1 MFRNDFIR
9 LSDSTI
15 AIPLLQDIIDEVALK
30 IISSTIDIAKNVYQI
45 CYDNN
50 IPPSS
55 TYKKIRK
62 LQQEGLVS
70 IEKMETDGN
79 GRKVTFYRSNIKSL
93 DFNLKKESIL
103 LQLEQND
110 ALLTNT
116 HQLPLQMVTINN
128 SDWFN

>member
-1 MFRNDFIR
+1 MLRNDSVR

-15 AIPLLQDIIDEVALK
+15 AISLLQDIIDELALK
-30 IISSTIDIAKNVYQI
+30 IISSTIDTEKNVFQI
-45 CYDNN
+45 YYDNK

-62 LQQEGLVS
+62 LQQGGLVS

-79 GRKVTFYRSNIKSL
+79 GRKVAFYRSNIKSL

-116 HQLPLQMVTINN
+116 HQLHLQIGN
-128 SDWFN
+128 DQQQ

>member
-1 MFRNDFIR
+1 MLRNDFIR

-15 AIPLLQDIIDEVALK
+15 AIPLLQDIIDELALK
-30 IISSTIDIAKNVYQI
+30 IISSTIESAKNVFQI
-45 CYDNN
+45 CYDKK

-62 LQQEGLVS
+62 LQQAGLIS
-70 IEKMETDGN
+70 IEKIETDGD
-79 GRKVTFYRSNIKSL
+79 GRKVTFYRSTIKSL

-116 HQLPLQMVTINN
+116 HQLPLQISNN
-128 SDWFN
+128 Q

>member
-1 MFRNDFIR
+1 M
-9 LSDSTI
+9 
-15 AIPLLQDIIDEVALK
+15 LQDIIDEVALK

-116 HQLPLQMVTINN
+116 HQ
-128 SDWFN
+128 

>member
-1 MFRNDFIR
+1 MLRNDSVR

-15 AIPLLQDIIDEVALK
+15 AIPLLQDIIDEFALK
-30 IISSTIDIAKNVYQI
+30 IISSTIDTAKNVFQI
-45 CYDNN
+45 CNDNK

-79 GRKVTFYRSNIKSL
+79 GRKVTFYRSSIKSL
-93 DFNLKKESIL
+93 DFNLRKESIL

-116 HQLPLQMVTINN
+116 HKLPLQIGNN
-128 SDWFN
+128 QQ

>member
-15 AIPLLQDIIDEVALK
+15 AIPLLQDIIDELALK
-30 IISSTIDIAKNVYQI
+30 IISSTIESAKNVFQI
-45 CYDNN
+45 CYDKK

-62 LQQEGLVS
+62 LQQAVLIS
-70 IEKMETDGN
+70 IEKIETDGS
-79 GRKVTFYRSNIKSL
+79 GRKVTFYRSTIKSL

-116 HQLPLQMVTINN
+116 HQLPLQISNN
-128 SDWFN
+128 Q

>member
-30 IISSTIDIAKNVYQI
+30 IISSTIESAKNVFQI
-45 CYDNN
+45 CYDKK

-62 LQQEGLVS
+62 LEQEGLVS

-116 HQLPLQMVTINN
+116 HQLPLQISNGQ
-128 SDWFN
+128 

>member
-1 MFRNDFIR
+1 MLRNDFIR
-9 LSDSTI
+9 LSDSTM
-15 AIPLLQDIIDEVALK
+15 AIPLLQDIIDELAIK
-30 IISSTIDIAKNVYQI
+30 IISSTIDTAKNVFQI

-70 IEKMETDGN
+70 IEKMEADGN

-116 HQLPLQMVTINN
+116 HQTPLQIGNN
-128 SDWFN
+128 Q

>member
-1 MFRNDFIR
+1 MLRNDFIR

-15 AIPLLQDIIDEVALK
+15 AIPLLQDIIDELALK
-30 IISSTIDIAKNVYQI
+30 IISSTIESAKNVFQI
-45 CYDNN
+45 CYDKK

-70 IEKMETDGN
+70 IEKIDVDGN

-116 HQLPLQMVTINN
+116 HQLPLQISNN
-128 SDWFN
+128 Q

>member
-15 AIPLLQDIIDEVALK
+15 AIPLLQDIIDELAIK
-30 IISSTIDIAKNVYQI
+30 IISSIIESAKNVFQI
-45 CYDNN
+45 CYDKK

-116 HQLPLQMVTINN
+116 HQ
-128 SDWFN
+128 

>member
-15 AIPLLQDIIDEVALK
+15 AIPLLQDIVDELALK
-30 IISSTIDIAKNVYQI
+30 IISSTIDTAKNVLQI
-45 CYDNN
+45 CSDNN

-79 GRKVTFYRSNIKSL
+79 GRKVTFYRSTIKSL

-103 LQLEQND
+103 LELEQND
-110 ALLTNT
+110 AMLTST
-116 HQLPLQMVTINN
+116 HQLPLQISNN
-128 SDWFN
+128 Q

>member
-1 MFRNDFIR
+1 MLRNDFIR

-15 AIPLLQDIIDEVALK
+15 AIPLLQDIIDELALK
-30 IISSTIDIAKNVYQI
+30 IISSTIESAKNVFQI
-45 CYDNN
+45 CYDKK

-62 LQQEGLVS
+62 LQQAGLVS
-70 IEKMETDGN
+70 IEKIKTDGS
-79 GRKVTFYRSNIKSL
+79 GRKVTFYRSTIKSL

-116 HQLPLQMVTINN
+116 HQLPLQISNN
-128 SDWFN
+128 Q

>member
-1 MFRNDFIR
+1 MLRNDFIR

-15 AIPLLQDIIDEVALK
+15 AISLLQDIIDELALK
-30 IISSTIDIAKNVYQI
+30 IISSTIDTAKNVLQI

-62 LQQEGLVS
+62 LQQAGVIS

-79 GRKVTFYRSNIKSL
+79 GRKVTFYRSSIKSL

-110 ALLTNT
+110 AMLTST
-116 HQLPLQMVTINN
+116 HQFPLQISNN
-128 SDWFN
+128 Q

>member
-1 MFRNDFIR
+1 MFRNDLIR

-70 IEKMETDGN
+70 IEK
-79 GRKVTFYRSNIKSL
+79 L
-93 DFNLKKESIL
+93 PSIG
-103 LQLEQND
+103 
-110 ALLTNT
+110 
-116 HQLPLQMVTINN
+116 VI
-128 SDWFN
+128 